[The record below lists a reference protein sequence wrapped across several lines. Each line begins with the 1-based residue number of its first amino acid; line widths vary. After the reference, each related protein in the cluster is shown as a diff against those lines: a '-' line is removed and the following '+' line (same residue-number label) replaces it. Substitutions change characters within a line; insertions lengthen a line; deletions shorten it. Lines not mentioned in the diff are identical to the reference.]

1 MYTSAARS
9 PARLR
14 SLALPYTPAAAVE
27 PSYEWPTSVDVN
39 LPLHLS
45 HPAASARALCTAPIS
60 LSVPPHPHLLHL
72 RLLRLFLLLHRRHTR
87 PPRAPTPPAPCLRTP
102 LTNCFVGGAK
112 KRRRAESERGGEEG
126 GREREGG
133 RKKKEGGGWERGSE
147 RKCER
152 ERGKLGLDE
161 KMLRPVALHT
171 RGHQIKSLVVSPAH
185 PSVRSRASE
194 RKIKKIKKEKRTERG
209 SEREKKKRERPAGG
223 GGAFMVYLG
232 ARGTFYRKR
241 HRFFPRCS
249 LGGGRVPARGSVRI
263 RICGLAV

>member
-1 MYTSAARS
+1 MNGLRRLTLICHFISLIQQPPRALSVQRQSLSPSRRTPISSTSAS
-9 PARLR
+9 
-14 SLALPYTPAAAVE
+14 S
-27 PSYEWPTSVDVN
+27 
-39 LPLHLS
+39 
-45 HPAASARALCTAPIS
+45 ASFSSCTAATRVR
-60 LSVPPHPHLLHL
+60 LEHPPHP
-72 RLLRLFLLLHRRHTR
+72 RPACVPPNQLFRR
-87 PPRAPTPPAPCLRTP
+87 
-102 LTNCFVGGAK
+102 GSK
-112 KRRRAESERGGEEG
+112 KKKEGESERGGEEG

-133 RKKKEGGGWERGSE
+133 RKKKNGGWERGSE

-209 SEREKKKRERPAGG
+209 SEREKKRERPAGG

-241 HRFFPRCS
+241 HRFFRDALSTVDGYRRVAASEFESAVSRCNMCNDS
-249 LGGGRVPARGSVRI
+249 LHLSRKMLINIV
-263 RICGLAV
+263 